1 MNVQEGE
8 ARGRRTWC
16 VLAAGEGESWT
27 QRSFGG
33 GQRSWKEQE
42 ALHEISCPAEVVGGA
57 RCTSSLGV
65 RALVGDLGAGG
76 VGVATDAAE
85 GLRRSRI
92 WGRRSSGR
100 LGLGEN
106 GADGLGEN
114 PQPDLGGGGSG

>member
-16 VLAAGEGESWT
+16 VLAAGEEESWT

-42 ALHEISCPAEVVGGA
+42 ALHELSCPAEVVGGA

-65 RALVGDLGAGG
+65 VRAL
-76 VGVATDAAE
+76 VGVATDAAV
-85 GLRRSRI
+85 G
-92 WGRRSSGR
+92 GC
-100 LGLGEN
+100 
-106 GADGLGEN
+106 GAGD
-114 PQPDLGGGGSG
+114 

>member
-33 GQRSWKEQE
+33 GQLSWKEQE
-42 ALHEISCPAEVVGGA
+42 ALHELSCPAEVVGGA

-65 RALVGDLGAGG
+65 VRALVGDLGTRG
-76 VGVATDAAE
+76 VGVATDAAV
-85 GLRRSRI
+85 G
-92 WGRRSSGR
+92 GC
-100 LGLGEN
+100 
-106 GADGLGEN
+106 GAGD
-114 PQPDLGGGGSG
+114 

>member
-8 ARGRRTWC
+8 ARGRRTWF

-27 QRSFGG
+27 QCSFGG

-42 ALHEISCPAEVVGGA
+42 ALHELSCPAEVVGGA

-76 VGVATDAAE
+76 VVATDAAE
-85 GLRRSRI
+85 GLRSA
-92 WGRRSSGR
+92 
-100 LGLGEN
+100 E
-106 GADGLGEN
+106 E
-114 PQPDLGGGGSG
+114 PDLGAEEWPRDLGLLADWDLGPCTLPSG